1 MRGSAWSAGPADPG
15 PAPFSAPFSPS
26 TSGIPP
32 RPTATRLALCAAQ
45 PDFSLPHPHSYGL
58 TSDLYSLPSRPTS
71 SVILSLPIL
80 MPPNPTL
87 PRASSVS
94 VRVLMSGGLRSHQVG
109 FYQPLF

>member
-1 MRGSAWSAGPADPG
+1 MRAPPT
-15 PAPFSAPFSPS
+15 PAPPPSQPLSAPS

-87 PRASSVS
+87 PRANSVS